1 VVVGAVVVATAT
13 TTVIIHAVV
22 VVLAVVVVMVMMVVA
37 CRVIGAV
44 RGGGDS
50 RPSEAQRHRGNRG
63 GHQPHRP
70 GQHVLSFDRVG
81 RWSIT

>member
-1 VVVGAVVVATAT
+1 
-13 TTVIIHAVV
+13 
-22 VVLAVVVVMVMMVVA
+22 VMVMMVVA

-44 RGGGDS
+44 RGGDS
-50 RPSEAQRHRGNRG
+50 RPSEAQRQRGNRG